1 MPEQTMPHPTVDH
14 FIPFAP
20 PLLGEEE
27 KREVLDTLDSGWITT
42 GPKTEAFENAIC
54 DYLGGGY
61 AVAVNS
67 CTAALHLSLV
77 AAGIEE
83 GDEII
88 MSPYTFA
95 STGHVACYLGARP
108 VFVDIEEDTY
118 NLNPQL
124 IEEKLSARTKAILP
138 VHYGGHPCDMEA
150 IDAIAAARDLLV
162 VEDAAHAIG
171 AEFGGGRKVGTSGHL
186 TCYSF
191 YATKNMTTGEGGM
204 VVTPDEV
211 LAQRIRV
218 LSMYGI
224 SDARRIWKRYAPKGS
239 WVYDIAELGY
249 KCNMMDIQAALG
261 LPQLRK
267 LDGFIE
273 RRAHLASIYDES
285 LRSVVGLQLPTIRD
299 KVKSAWHLYPLLV
312 PKGFDRDGLI
322 EELKEYNIGTSV
334 LFQPLHLHSYYENL
348 LGVLEG
354 QFPVAEDVYR
364 RVVCL
369 PISPK
374 ASDDDI
380 HYVAATLCHLL
391 G

>member
-1 MPEQTMPHPTVDH
+1 MPEQTLARPIPDH

-20 PLLGEEE
+20 PMIGEEE
-27 KREVLDTLDSGWITT
+27 KAEILDTLDSGWITT
-42 GPKTEAFENAIC
+42 GPKTEAFEQAVC
-54 DYLGGGY
+54 AYLGGGY
-61 AVAVNS
+61 AVAVHS

-83 GDEII
+83 GDEVI

-95 STGHVACYLGARP
+95 STGHVACYLGAVP
-108 VFVDIEEDTY
+108 VFVDIDPETY
-118 NLNPQL
+118 NIDPAQ
-124 IEEKLSARTKAILP
+124 IEAALTERTRAIMP

-150 IDAIAAARDLLV
+150 IQAIAAERGLIV

-171 AEFGGGRKVGTSGHL
+171 AEYRDAKVGALGNL
-186 TCYSF
+186 ACFSF

-204 VVTPDEV
+204 VVTQDQE

-224 SDARRIWKRYAPKGS
+224 SDARRIWKRYAPKGT

-273 RRAHLASIYDES
+273 RRAHFAAIYDEV
-285 LRSVVGLQLPTIRD
+285 LNQVLGLQKPTVYD
-299 KVKSAWHLYPLLV
+299 DVKSAWHLYPVLV
-312 PKGFDRDGLI
+312 PESCDRDALI

-334 LFQPLHLHSYYENL
+334 LFQPLHLHSFYEGL
-348 LGVLEG
+348 LGEQEG
-354 QFPVAEDVYR
+354 RFPIAESVYR

-374 ASDDDI
+374 ASDEDI
-380 HYVAATLCHLL
+380 HYVAATLRDLV